1 MPKTSSNIISTFLSL
16 EKKAVKEAFSAKKRI
31 EKAIAK
37 DIAAVHKK
45 YAPQITDIDNLLK
58 RFGGSSAAPKAKAVK
73 EKGEGKRTRR
83 KLPTVKD
90 EDIKVAVSKI
100 AAGGKKVTSAEI
112 FKSAQIS
119 RPRFS
124 AFLKANKDFL
134 KVEGNKRSTV
144 YFL

>member
-16 EKKAVKEAFSAKKRI
+16 EKKAVKEAFSAKKKI

-45 YAPQITDIDNLLK
+45 YAPQIKGIDSLLS
-58 RFGGSSAAPKAKAVK
+58 RFGGTSAAPKTKAVK
-73 EKGEGKRTRR
+73 SEGKRTRR
-83 KLPTVKD
+83 TLPKFND
-90 EDIKVAVSKI
+90 DQIKEAISMI
-100 AAGGKKVTSAEI
+100 AAGGRKVTSAQI
-112 FKSAQIS
+112 FKAANIT
-119 RPRFS
+119 RPRFNE
-124 AFLKANKDFL
+124 FIKANQGFL

>member
-16 EKKAVKEAFSAKKRI
+16 EKKAVKEAFTAKKKI

-45 YAPQITDIDNLLK
+45 YAPQIKGIDSLLS
-58 RFGGSSAAPKAKAVK
+58 RFGGSSSAPKAKAVK
-73 EKGEGKRTRR
+73 SEGKRTRR
-83 KLPTVKD
+83 QLPKVNDDQIKD
-90 EDIKVAVSKI
+90 AVSKI
-100 AAGGKKVTSAEI
+100 AAGGKKVTSAQI
-112 FKSAQIS
+112 FRAANIT
-119 RPRFS
+119 RPRFNS
-124 AFLKANKDFL
+124 FLKANQGFL

>member
-16 EKKAVKEAFSAKKRI
+16 EKKAVKEAFTAKKKI

-45 YAPQITDIDNLLK
+45 YAPQIRDINNLLK
-58 RFGGSSAAPKAKAVK
+58 RFGGSSAAPKEKAV
-73 EKGEGKRTRR
+73 KGEGKRTRR

-90 EDIKVAVSKI
+90 EEIKDAISKI

-112 FKSAQIS
+112 FKAAQIS

>member
-1 MPKTSSNIISTFLSL
+1 MPKTSSDIISTFLSL
-16 EKKAVKEAFSAKKRI
+16 EKKAVKEAFTAKKTI
-31 EKAIAK
+31 SKAIAK

-45 YAPQITDIDNLLK
+45 YAPQLRDIDNLLK

-73 EKGEGKRTRR
+73 GEGKRTRR

-90 EDIKVAVSKI
+90 EEIKDAISKI

-112 FKSAQIS
+112 FKAAQIS

-124 AFLKANKDFL
+124 AFLKANQGFL

>member
-1 MPKTSSNIISTFLSL
+1 MPKTPSTIISTFLSL
-16 EKKAVKEAFSAKKRI
+16 EKKAVKEAFTAKKTI
-31 EKAIAK
+31 SKAIAK

-45 YAPQITDIDNLLK
+45 YAPQLRNIDNLLK
-58 RFGGSSAAPKAKAVK
+58 RFGGSSAAPKEKAV
-73 EKGEGKRTRR
+73 KGEGKRTRR

-90 EDIKVAVSKI
+90 EEIKASISNI

-112 FKSAQIS
+112 FKAAQIS